1 MKVLLIILALFTV
14 AGIASSMELF
24 YEVHTDSTEI
34 GHRHTEFK
42 IHNVILLAIVVFIV
56 VRITKKFANL
66 KSKST

>member
-1 MKVLLIILALFTV
+1 MKALLIILALLTV

-42 IHNVILLAIVVFIV
+42 IHNVILLAGIRSHLMASLYRQAVILF
-56 VRITKKFANL
+56 R
-66 KSKST
+66 